1 MAGVREDQ
9 LDTPTPCAAFDL
21 RMLQGHLVGTAERS
35 LATAEGRRTGL
46 IPHVVADIADGDLA
60 TRYLTLVTAA
70 VSAWS
75 ASACLDDPVVAP
87 WGEGEGRTAI
97 WGLTNETLV
106 HGWDIAVATGQPAE
120 AAAGLSEPV
129 LARAH
134 RSVPEATRN
143 ARTYRARCLP
153 QSPAPVQPNTWR
165 TGTATSGRQAD
176 ETPSRSP
183 PQATSDAMS
192 VDDPQSR
199 ITDQVGKLRLSRHEC
214 GPDGAVRAVKR
225 SGG

>member
-143 ARTYRARCLP
+143 ARTYRPVLTSKPCAGPTEHLANWHGHQWPAGRRDAQP
-153 QSPAPVQPNTWR
+153 QPS
-165 TGTATSGRQAD
+165 TGDIGRD
-176 ETPSRSP
+176 VS
-183 PQATSDAMS
+183 
-192 VDDPQSR
+192 
-199 ITDQVGKLRLSRHEC
+199 
-214 GPDGAVRAVKR
+214 
-225 SGG
+225 